1 MHEQTLQFLSLQ
13 MNLRSV
19 LNKVKFSFKTEL
31 LRDFRRSYIKKNNEP
46 VSTHLLLFQVSG
58 IFIIAGNIDYNCQ
71 RVLTAMFSACS
82 NSLLLNVLCSW
93 WILELKSVQNTVT
106 RLNGEINIDFTPWSI
121 SAPVDYQIKIKC

>member
-31 LRDFRRSYIKKNNEP
+31 FRDFRRSYIKKKWTR
-46 VSTHLLLFQVSG
+46 VSTHFLLFQVPG
-58 IFIIAGNIDYNCQ
+58 IFIIAGNIDCQ

-106 RLNGEINIDFTPWSI
+106 RLNGEINIDFIPWSI